1 MHFNYPDHEIAFTEE
16 GLAYCL
22 VCHGGEIDL
31 EESCASRMRRISR
44 KTKQHKNNMSNDPNV
59 IKLEKVRLSYPQLFD
74 AKPPEEGKEPV
85 FSASFLLDKK
95 QHADLIKQI
104 EKMTDRVALDAFKK
118 KVTLKR
124 VPLRDGNEKDGKEG
138 YGDEVMFVSAR
149 NAKRPVVVD
158 RDLTPLTKEDT
169 KPYAGCYVNATIR
182 LFAYDHKT
190 GGKGVSAS
198 LRAVQF
204 VRDGESFGAAP
215 VNAEEEFEAV
225 TDDVDGY

>member
-1 MHFNYPDHEIAFTEE
+1 M
-16 GLAYCL
+16 
-22 VCHGGEIDL
+22 
-31 EESCASRMRRISR
+31 SQQ
-44 KTKQHKNNMSNDPNV
+44 TKDPNV
-59 IKLEKVRLSYPQLFD
+59 IKLTNVRLSYPQLFV
-74 AKPPEEGKEPV
+74 AKAMEEGKDPE

-95 QHADLIKQI
+95 QHAETIKQI
-104 EKMTDRVALDAFKK
+104 EKLTERVALDEWKK
-118 KVTLKR
+118 KVPLKR

-138 YGDEVMFVSAR
+138 YGDEVMFV
-149 NAKRPVVVD
+149 NAKNKKRPVVVD
-158 RDLTPLTKEDT
+158 RDLTPLTAEDT

-204 VRDGESFGAAP
+204 VKDGESFGAAP